1 MKTKHRHQ
9 LKENKLAHTVAAAS
23 RALAENSRT
32 LVIGAVV
39 VAFAVLGGVGVGF
52 QERRSESAG
61 EALLAEAMVTL
72 NTEVVPLSALD
83 ASGLPA
89 AARLGAAGTFSS
101 DEDRLNTALPKLE
114 ATVAAYPDTRAGL
127 TARYH
132 LASTLA
138 LLGRHEEAIEEFA
151 TVVIQAGPE
160 NLYGRMALLG
170 RADTEV
176 RAGRLDDAVAS
187 WRALAERG
195 EASNLPQDAVLMEL
209 GRTYTLRGDL
219 EDARTTFTRII
230 DEYPTSPYSAEARRE
245 LNNLPG

>member
-23 RALAENSRT
+23 RALRENGRA
-32 LVIGAVV
+32 LVTGAVI
-39 VAFAVLGGVGVGF
+39 VALAVLASMGVAL
-52 QERRSESAG
+52 QDRRTEAAG
-61 EALLAEAMVTL
+61 EALLAEAMVIL
-72 NTEVVPLSALD
+72 NTEVVPLTAED

-89 AARLGAAGTFSS
+89 AASLAAAGTFAS
-101 DEDRLNTALPKLE
+101 DQDRLSAGLPKLE
-114 ATVAAYPDTRAGL
+114 ATVAAYPETSAGL

-138 LLGRHEEAIEEFA
+138 LLGRHDEAIEQFDS
-151 TVVIQAGPE
+151 VVTQGGQE

-195 EASNLPQDAVLMEL
+195 QTTDLPQDAILMEL
-209 GRTYTLRGDL
+209 GRAYSLRGDL
-219 EDARTTFTRII
+219 DDARTTFTRII

-245 LNNLPG
+245 LDNLPG